1 MIRRDYCMHL
11 STKEGQVVVQVGVED
26 SGEIKLEISTAEDE
40 DNNTVLTFKSDSDVK
55 GLIEI
60 LRWSRVRSLEAQG
73 FKVVV

>member
-11 STKEGQVVVQVGVED
+11 SAKEGQVCVQVGVED

>member
-11 STKEGQVVVQVGVED
+11 STKEGQVCVQVGVKD

>member
-11 STKEGQVVVQVGVED
+11 STKEGQVCVQVGVED

-40 DNNTVLTFKSDSDVK
+40 DNNTVLTFKSDSDVM